1 MQARR
6 RRLEPRAI
14 LNSAS
19 GAVRHLRFQ
28 TDPNV
33 MTYNRL
39 NARALCTPA
48 ELELVLLSF
57 PDQVKTLSEAR
68 LKLKRTRAR
77 ALRDKYRD
85 LLRRQKLATRERS
98 GSKLGRGPQTN
109 ARTADK
115 AKLFDETLKRFEAQL
130 AVKEA
135 AARKAEKVAAA
146 RSKLASIQKATKSL
160 VAKRAAGPGSRVSAK
175 AASAASK
182 RAPSAKPSKA
192 AGFVSERA
200 LQASRDQRLMSK
212 GSLKV
217 QTHASARGRRN
228 QAKRDARPR

>member
-1 MQARR
+1 
-6 RRLEPRAI
+6 
-14 LNSAS
+14 
-19 GAVRHLRFQ
+19 
-28 TDPNV
+28 

-57 PDQVKTLSEAR
+57 PDQVKTLSAAR

-85 LLRRQKLATRERS
+85 LLRRQKLATRDRT
-98 GSKLGRGPQTN
+98 GSKLGRGPKTN

-115 AKLFDETLKRFEAQL
+115 AKLFDETLKRFEAQV
-130 AVKEA
+130 AVVDA
-135 AARKAEKVAAA
+135 AARKAEKIAAA
-146 RSKLASIQKATKSL
+146 RKKLAAMKQATRSL
-160 VAKRAAGPGSRVSAK
+160 VAKRAAGAGAK
-175 AASAASK
+175 AASKAAPA
-182 RAPSAKPSKA
+182 RAPSAGTAKPA

-200 LQASRDQRLMSK
+200 LQASRDRRLNAK
-212 GSLKV
+212 GSIKV

-228 QAKRDARPR
+228 QAKRDARAR

>member
-1 MQARR
+1 
-6 RRLEPRAI
+6 
-14 LNSAS
+14 
-19 GAVRHLRFQ
+19 
-28 TDPNV
+28 

-57 PDQVKTLSEAR
+57 PDQVKTLTEAR

-115 AKLFDETLKRFEAQL
+115 AKLFDETLKRFEAQ
-130 AVKEA
+130 VVVVEA
-135 AARKAEKVAAA
+135 AARKAEKIAAA
-146 RSKLASIQKATKSL
+146 RKKLAAMQKATRLL
-160 VAKRAAGPGSRVSAK
+160 VAKRAAGAGTKAAANASPARAPAAK
-175 AASAASK
+175 A
-182 RAPSAKPSKA
+182 PKP

-200 LQASRDQRLMSK
+200 LQSNRDRRLNAK
-212 GSLKV
+212 GSIKV